1 MILACAGV
9 FSGLSCILFNFR
21 QFNVLNSFNPIQNT
35 TSRICISTSLD
46 TTLSLI
52 SFDILSLSTF
62 MLCLER
68 LLKFYSYPLH
78 SMVFKEHRPI
88 LIVLIILVI
97 TIAKMSMY
105 WLDAWNQNAQDVPS
119 FCLYQDIFSRCYYEW
134 LLKINLIFSA
144 STFLPYSFIYV
155 GLVFQKRSGGTDLSA
170 IKFNRERSITK
181 SIVAI
186 LSMTLICQIIP
197 WALRSELDIAA
208 DCLCWYSPSVEIRST
223 NPAAQVLQKITNC

>member
-1 MILACAGV
+1 
-9 FSGLSCILFNFR
+9 
-21 QFNVLNSFNPIQNT
+21 
-35 TSRICISTSLD
+35 
-46 TTLSLI
+46 
-52 SFDILSLSTF
+52 

-88 LIVLIILVI
+88 LIVIIILLI
-97 TIAKMSMY
+97 TIAKMSIY

-119 FCLYQDIFSRCYYEW
+119 ICLYQDVFSRCYYEW
-134 LLKINLIFSA
+134 LLKINLAFSV
-144 STFLPYSFIYV
+144 STFLPYSIIYV
-155 GLVFQKRSGGTDLSA
+155 GLIFQKSSGGMDLSS

-197 WALRSELDIAA
+197 WAIRYSSLNGSNAGIWDSLFILQDLNWILLPIVYAGIHPQLKSEVPTLWLKFFKRSPTTSAPISNV
-208 DCLCWYSPSVEIRST
+208 YIG
-223 NPAAQVLQKITNC
+223 

>member
-1 MILACAGV
+1 LCWRFQWSVMYIIQLPAIQCTQLA
-9 FSGLSCILFNFR
+9 
-21 QFNVLNSFNPIQNT
+21 QPNSEHYQQN
-35 TSRICISTSLD
+35 I
-46 TTLSLI
+46 
-52 SFDILSLSTF
+52 
-62 MLCLER
+62 
-68 LLKFYSYPLH
+68 
-78 SMVFKEHRPI
+78 MVFKNHRPI
-88 LIVLIILVI
+88 LIVFIILVI

-134 LLKINLIFSA
+134 LLKINLIFNA

-181 SIVAI
+181 SIMAI

-197 WALRSELDIAA
+197 WAVRYSSLNGSTVGIWDSLFILQDLNWILLPIVYAGIHPQLKSEVPTLRPK
-208 DCLCWYSPSVEIRST
+208 CFKRSPTASAPVSHVYIG
-223 NPAAQVLQKITNC
+223 